1 MPDPKTCA
9 AKFKP
14 GTQAYKDCIA
24 YKGKSAKKSKV
35 KGKPIN
41 EMSRVRTKGGY

>member
-24 YKGKSAKKSKV
+24 YKKPAVKAKPV
-35 KGKPIN
+35 N
-41 EMSRVRTKGGY
+41 EMSRVRTAKKGGY